1 MQPAG
6 DTFRDA
12 RRTRE
17 RWATYALYAAAVVVF
32 GDMYLTQP
40 ILPILSQEFGIA
52 PATAGLSVSAVVL
65 LIAVASVSYGSLSD
79 SLGRK
84 PVMVWSTALLT
95 LPTLLCAL
103 APSFGAL
110 LAFRA
115 LQGLFIPGLTAV
127 AVAYLGDLVE
137 PRALG
142 AAVGGWIAANVAG
155 GLVGRVGSGLITD
168 VYGWRGAFGVFAA
181 LTLLSAIALAAT
193 LPRDAHH
200 MRGDWRAAYRGMAS
214 LLHDRRLMGGFIIGG
229 GLFFGFLGFFTYLP
243 YYLTGAPFSL
253 SPGIVSL
260 AYLSYLAGVIVSPIA
275 GRLSERFSRRRLIAV
290 GLGVAMLGIVLT
302 LIPVLPVIVVCL
314 FVLCTGMFTAQAV
327 VPAYVNVAAPH
338 SKGGAGALYLVFYYV
353 GGTLGGVLP
362 GLAWQNVGWIGVAG
376 TCLAAFVIALL
387 ADWLLCRE

>member
-1 MQPAG
+1 MSSQIAAV
-6 DTFRDA
+6 DLA
-12 RRTRE
+12 RR
-17 RWATYALYAAAVVVF
+17 RWAMVALYAAAVVVF

-65 LIAVASVSYGSLSD
+65 LIAFASLSYGSLSD

-103 APSFGAL
+103 APTFGVL
-110 LAFRA
+110 LIFRA

-127 AVAYLGDLVE
+127 AVAYLGDLVDH
-137 PRALG
+137 RALG

-168 VYGWRGAFGVFAA
+168 VYGWRAAFAVFAG
-181 LTLLSAIALAAT
+181 LTLLAAIGMALA
-193 LPRDAHH
+193 LPRDGRHAH
-200 MRGDWRAAYRGMAS
+200 GDWRAAYRGMFA
-214 LLHDRRLMGGFIIGG
+214 LLRYRRLVGAFIIGG
-229 GLFFGFLGFFTYLP
+229 ALFFGFLGFFTYLP
-243 YYLTGAPFSL
+243 YYLTGAPFYL

-275 GRLSERFSRRRLIAV
+275 GRLSARVSRRRLIAV
-290 GLGVAMLGIVLT
+290 GLGIAMLGITLT
-302 LIPVLPVIVVCL
+302 LIPVLPVIIVCL
-314 FVLCTGMFTAQAV
+314 FVLCSGMFTAQAV
-327 VPAYVNVAAPH
+327 TPAFVNIVAPH

-353 GGTLGGVLP
+353 GGTLGGVVP
-362 GLAWQNVGWIGVAG
+362 GLAWQSVGWSGV
-376 TCLAAFVIALL
+376 TSVCLSAFVVALL